1 MTDLCLN
8 RGKTAGVLQ
17 SLCNQKLMAVLNFIL
32 FLIAGLFMVLFW
44 LTPFWLLYR
53 ISDLFRLVFWRLAGY
68 RKSVV
73 MQNLHDCFPDE
84 PEENLKKIE
93 KSTYRNLTD
102 IITEGIKGFTM
113 TDRQF
118 IKRYR
123 LSNPE
128 TIQPYFD
135 RGQSFIAVTAH
146 FNNWEWGASSAS
158 LQVPFRVVAFY
169 KTLSNP
175 YIDNLLR
182 RTRERRGT
190 SLVSIR
196 ETSLTFEKLKD
207 TPTIFL
213 MAADQNPGKPDNAI
227 WVKFLGRETAFLHGP
242 EKHARAN
249 NLPVVYAHIVRKKR
263 GWYDLVI
270 EPMIENPNEL
280 PYGEI
285 TRRYASKLE
294 EEIRA
299 NPGSWLWSH
308 RRWKHR
314 RSE

>member
-1 MTDLCLN
+1 
-8 RGKTAGVLQ
+8 
-17 SLCNQKLMAVLNFIL
+17 MAIINFIL
-32 FLIAGLFMVLFW
+32 FLIAGLFIVLFW

-53 ISDLFRLVFWRLAGY
+53 ISDLFRLIFWRMAGY

-73 MQNLHDCFPDE
+73 MQNLLDCFPDE
-84 PEENLKKIE
+84 PKENLKRIE
-93 KSTYRNLTD
+93 KATYQNLTD
-102 IITEGIKGFTM
+102 ILTEGIKGFTM
-113 TDRQF
+113 RDKQF

-128 TIQPYFD
+128 VIQPYFE

-158 LQVPFRVVAFY
+158 LQVPFKVVAFY

-175 YIDNLLR
+175 YIDKLLR
-182 RTRERRGT
+182 YTRERRGT
-190 SLVSIR
+190 SLISIR
-196 ETSLTFEKLKD
+196 ETTLTFEKLRS

-227 WVKFLGRETAFLHGP
+227 WVKFFGRETAFLHGP

-270 EPMIENPNEL
+270 EPMVDNPKDL

-285 TRRYASKLE
+285 TRKYANMLE

-308 RRWKHR
+308 KRWKHR
-314 RSE
+314 RPE